1 MQTFIATVEY
11 YEEIKGEME
20 KDTVVVQADNYTDA
34 VGLIEKSF
42 GDSIESIVS
51 ITGISDMNV
60 IHLGNGE
67 FVDKIVEV
75 LMQENSY

>member
-11 YEEIKGEME
+11 FEETDME
-20 KDTVVVQADNYTDA
+20 KDTVIVQADSYTDA
-34 VGLIEKSF
+34 VGLIEKTF
-42 GDSIESIVS
+42 RDSIESIVS
-51 ITGISDMNV
+51 ITGISDMNI

>member
-11 YEEIKGEME
+11 FEETDME
-20 KDTVVVQADNYTDA
+20 KDTVVVQADNYADA
-34 VGLIEKSF
+34 VGLIEKTF
-42 GDSIESIVS
+42 GEKIESIVS
-51 ITGISDMNV
+51 ITGISDMNI